1 MFITAKKGVFGN
13 TISMSV
19 YKANLTTVKGYK
31 LFIEK
36 VIYHFNI
43 TKQPLRS
50 SIWSWLSAT
59 PHPLSIILLT

>member
-1 MFITAKKGVFGN
+1 MSITAKKGVFGH

-43 TKQPLRS
+43 TKQPLS